1 MFSQICGGECGGE
14 MPKRLTAQLLNTNME
29 AGRHYDDSG
38 TGLHIYVRDSGSKS
52 WSQKIRFGGKQLE
65 LGLGNYPMVSLA
77 EARRIAAE
85 NKALAQRGINP
96 KLDRVKPKTIPSF
109 KEVMEL
115 ALPSILDELKNAKH
129 RAQWRTTLETYA
141 LPLVGSM
148 PVNEITVNEIHAL
161 LQPIWKDKTETASRL
176 RGRIEK
182 VLDYAIVKGMMSPP
196 NPAAWQGNLSRLL
209 PSKNKIKTATNQ
221 PALQLKDTQ
230 RWWADLKQRDGTG
243 AKALMLLTMTA
254 SRSGEIRGMLWEELQ
269 LFDDK
274 EVQKRGYLG
283 IWVRPSERMK
293 ARREHRVPI
302 TPAMYELISNTN
314 DQTGLVFKSTNHTTL
329 SDMTLSA
336 LMKRM
341 HASDEKGFVDQRS
354 AIPAVP
360 HGLRSTFRDWVAE
373 TGQSREAAELQLAHK
388 FGSAVEHAYYRT
400 DLVDER
406 AKLLSKWH
414 DFLEGQ
420 F

>member
-388 FGSAVEHAYYRT
+388 FGSAVEHSYYRT

>member
-1 MFSQICGGECGGE
+1 MFSRICGGECGGD
-14 MPKRLTAQLLNTNME
+14 MSKRLTAQALNQEMKP
-29 AGRHYDDSG
+29 GRHYDDSG
-38 TGLHIYVRDSGSKS
+38 TGLHIYVRNSGSKS

-96 KLDRVKPKTIPSF
+96 KLERVKPKTIPSF
-109 KEVMEL
+109 KEVMGL
-115 ALPSILDELKNAKH
+115 ALPSILDELKNSKH
-129 RAQWRTTLETYA
+129 RAQWHTTLKTYA
-141 LPLVGSM
+141 LPSIGSK
-148 PVNEITVNEIHAL
+148 PVNEITVNDIDGL

-176 RGRIEK
+176 RGRIER
-182 VLDYAIVKGMMSPP
+182 VLNYAIVKGMMSPP
-196 NPAAWQGNLSRLL
+196 NPAAWQGNLSLL
-209 PSKNKIKTATNQ
+209 LSSKNKIKTVQNQ
-221 PALQLKDTQ
+221 PALQLNDAQ
-230 RWWADLKQRDGTG
+230 RWWAELKQRDGTG

-254 SRSGEIRGMLWEELQ
+254 SRSGEIRGMRWEELQ
-269 LFDDK
+269 LFDDT
-274 EVQKRGYLG
+274 EAQKRGYLG

-400 DLVDER
+400 DLMDER
-406 AKLLSKWH
+406 AKLLIKWH

-420 F
+420 I

>member
-1 MFSQICGGECGGE
+1 MFLHICGGERGGE

-29 AGRHYDDSG
+29 AGRYYDDSG
-38 TGLHIYVRDSGSKS
+38 TGLNIHVRKSGSKS

-85 NKALAQRGINP
+85 NKARAQRGINP
-96 KLDRVKPKTIPSF
+96 KLERVKPKTIPTF

-141 LPLVGSM
+141 LPRIGSM
-148 PVNEITVNEIHAL
+148 PVNEITVNEIDAL

-196 NPAAWQGNLSRLL
+196 NPAAWQGNLSALL
-209 PSKNKIKTATNQ
+209 PQKSTVKTKRNH
-221 PALQLKDTQ
+221 PALQLKDAQ
-230 RWWADLKQRDGTG
+230 RWWAELKQRDGTG

-254 SRSGEIRGMLWEELQ
+254 SRSGEIRGMRWEELQ

-274 EVQKRGYLG
+274 EAQKRGFLG
-283 IWVRPSERMK
+283 IWTRPGERMK
-293 ARREHRVPI
+293 AKREHRVPI
-302 TPAMYELISNTN
+302 TSDMYELISDTN
-314 DQTGLVFKSTNHTTL
+314 DQKGLVFKSGKLTTL

-354 AIPAVP
+354 ALPAVP

-388 FGSAVEHAYYRT
+388 FGSQVEHAYYRT
-400 DLVDER
+400 DLIAER
-406 AKLLSKWH
+406 AKLLSNWH
-414 DFLEGQ
+414 DFLEG
-420 F
+420 

>member
-1 MFSQICGGECGGE
+1 M
-14 MPKRLTAQLLNTNME
+14 K
-29 AGRHYDDSG
+29 AGRYYDDSG
-38 TGLHIYVRDSGSKS
+38 TGLHIYVRKSGSKS

-65 LGLGNYPMVSLA
+65 LGLGSYPMVSLA

-85 NKALAQRGINP
+85 NKAIAAKGVNP
-96 KLDRVKPKTIPSF
+96 KTERLKRIVIPSF
-109 KEVMEL
+109 LEAMEL
-115 ALPSILDELKNAKH
+115 ALPPILDELKNPKH

-141 LPLVGSM
+141 LPSIGSV

-196 NPAAWQGNLSRLL
+196 NPAAWQGNLSALL
-209 PSKNKIKTATNQ
+209 PQKSKVKTKRNH
-221 PALQLKDTQ
+221 PALQLKDAQ

-254 SRSGEIRGMLWEELQ
+254 SRSGEIRGMRWEELQ

-302 TPAMYELISNTN
+302 TSAMYELISNTN
-314 DQTGLVFKSTNHTTL
+314 DQTGLVFKSTNHTKL

-341 HASDEKGFVDQRS
+341 HASDEKGFVDKRS

-414 DFLEGQ
+414 NFLEG
-420 F
+420 

>member
-1 MFSQICGGECGGE
+1 MWGRMS
-14 MPKRLTAQLLNTNME
+14 KKLSAQLLNSNMK
-29 AGRHYDDSG
+29 AGRYYDDSG
-38 TGLHIYVRDSGSKS
+38 TGLHIYVRKSGSKS

-65 LGLGNYPMVSLA
+65 LGLGSYPMVSLA

-85 NKALAQRGINP
+85 NKAIAAKGVNP
-96 KLDRVKPKTIPSF
+96 KTERLKPKVIPSF
-109 KEVMEL
+109 LEAMEL
-115 ALPSILDELKNAKH
+115 ALPPILDELKNPKH

-141 LPLVGSM
+141 LPSIGSV

-196 NPAAWQGNLSRLL
+196 NPAAWQGNLSALL
-209 PSKNKIKTATNQ
+209 PQKAKFKTKRNH
-221 PALQLKDTQ
+221 PALQLKDVQ
-230 RWWADLKQRDGTG
+230 RWWTELKQRDGSG

-254 SRSGEIRGMLWEELQ
+254 ARSGEIRGMLWEEVH
-269 LFDDK
+269 LFD
-274 EVQKRGYLG
+274 EAEAQRRGYLG
-283 IWVRPSERMK
+283 MWTRPAERMK
-293 ARREHRVPI
+293 AKREHRVPI
-302 TPAMYELISNTN
+302 TRSMYDIIRSAN
-314 DQTGLVFKSTNHTTL
+314 DKTGLVFKSRNQTTL

-341 HASDEKGFVDQRS
+341 HASDEQGYIDQSS
-354 AIPAVP
+354 ALPAVP

-400 DLVDER
+400 DLLDER
-406 AKLLSKWH
+406 ARLLKKWAA
-414 DFLEGQ
+414 FLEGKDE
-420 F
+420 